1 MQATLRW
8 RFGALLTAA
17 VMSALVVSMS
27 ATPAEAKSAPPADSA
42 AVEASGNAS
51 GTAAVSTEAWAAG
64 RAKFG
69 SRATAAQ
76 AVASF
81 WTPERMRAAT
91 PLEDSAAYRDAIRA
105 YDQQVTAERQRART
119 APERP
124 KPAPQVS
131 HSIAPRAGTVG
142 GTQAATPGRTG
153 ATVPAA
159 VDPGQPYWAPT
170 ARTNGKV
177 YFQMNGGSWQCSAS
191 IINSEGQNTVWTAGH
206 CVNAGNG
213 GSWATNWQFVPS
225 YDANR
230 WWNPA
235 PYGTWTAS
243 QLWSRTAWIS
253 SGDFSQDMGVAIMGM
268 NFGYHIVGYLGGQ
281 GFITNVGTNVWENT
295 FGYPAESPFTGGHLY
310 ECYGWTSPEWSFL
323 FWWSHTLQVPCDM
336 TRGESGGP
344 WLYNWDGN
352 WGYLNGVNS
361 RIDQIVNPTVT
372 YSPYFDDNAWSLY
385 NATRYL

>member
-1 MQATLRW
+1 MQATRRW
-8 RFGALLTAA
+8 RYGALLTAA
-17 VMSALVVSMS
+17 AMSALVVSMS
-27 ATPAEAKSAPPADSA
+27 ATPAQAKPVPLADTS
-42 AVEASGNAS
+42 ENAS
-51 GTAAVSTEAWAAG
+51 ATPTVSTEAWAAG
-64 RAKFG
+64 HAKFG
-69 SRATAAQ
+69 PKATAAQ

-81 WTPERMRAAT
+81 WTPEQMRAAV
-91 PLEDSAAYRDAIRA
+91 PLEDSATYLNAIRA
-105 YDQQVTAERQRART
+105 YDQKVAADKQRART
-119 APERP
+119 ASGQS
-124 KPAPQVS
+124 KPAQQAS
-131 HSIAPRAGTVG
+131 HSVAPNKAGAV
-142 GTQAATPGRTG
+142 G
-153 ATVPAA
+153 ATGSATRGLTGGAVPAA
-159 VDPGQPYWAPT
+159 VDPGQPYWAPI

-213 GSWATNWQFVPS
+213 GAWATNWQFVPS

-235 PYGTWTAS
+235 PYGTWTAN
-243 QLWSRTAWIS
+243 QLWSRTAWIN

-281 GFITNVGTNVWENT
+281 GIITNVGTNVWENT
-295 FGYPAESPFTGGHLY
+295 FGYPAESPFSGGHLY
-310 ECYGWTSPEWSFL
+310 ECYGWTSPEWSVL
-323 FWWSHTLQVPCDM
+323 FWWSHTLQVSCDM

-344 WLYNWDGN
+344 WLYGWDGN

-361 RIDQIVNPTVT
+361 RIDRIVNPTVT